1 MDLESSV
8 RLYQVE
14 NTLQIESITCIK
26 LEKVKRI
33 QPIEKQQLGCIG
45 LESKMQFSK
54 DELEKVKSR
63 LFYQSFKKYT
73 WLILYVT
80 ILFHMRNTFKNY

>member
-26 LEKVKRI
+26 LEKVKRK

-45 LESKMQFSK
+45 LESKM
-54 DELEKVKSR
+54 
-63 LFYQSFKKYT
+63 
-73 WLILYVT
+73 
-80 ILFHMRNTFKNY
+80 